1 MLYLQHTIT
10 LGILSLLTWGCG
22 NSDKQKGEAE
32 QAPLADKVWYS
43 NPVIDSD
50 NPDPTVIKAED
61 GYFYLYAT
69 GGNTWIHKSKD
80 LVHWTYVGGAYED
93 DKKPS
98 WEPEA
103 GIWAPDI
110 NYINGKYVMYYSL
123 SKWGGGAT
131 CGIGVSVSD
140 KPEGP
145 FTDQGKLFRSN
156 EIDVHN
162 SIDPFYIEDNG
173 KKYLFWGS
181 WYGIWG
187 IELTEDGLGLK
198 GGIEN
203 AKATKIQV
211 AANTGG
217 TNAYEGSYILKRGKY
232 YYLFCSTGTCCDGAN
247 STYQTVVCR
256 STCLLYTS
264 PSPRDCS

>member
-1 MLYLQHTIT
+1 MDTQI
-10 LGILSLLTWGCG
+10 
-22 NSDKQKGEAE
+22 QR
-32 QAPLADKVWYS
+32 
-43 NPVIDSD
+43 
-50 NPDPTVIKAED
+50 
-61 GYFYLYAT
+61 
-69 GGNTWIHKSKD
+69 

-173 KKYLFWGS
+173 KNIFSGEAGMVFGVL
-181 WYGIWG
+181 
-187 IELTEDGLGLK
+187 
-198 GGIEN
+198 N
-203 AKATKIQV
+203 
-211 AANTGG
+211 
-217 TNAYEGSYILKRGKY
+217 
-232 YYLFCSTGTCCDGAN
+232 
-247 STYQTVVCR
+247 
-256 STCLLYTS
+256 
-264 PSPRDCS
+264 

>member
-1 MLYLQHTIT
+1 MLFRSELMLYLQHTIT
-10 LGILSLLTWGCG
+10 LGIFSLLTWGCG

-131 CGIGVSVSD
+131 
-140 KPEGP
+140 
-145 FTDQGKLFRSN
+145 
-156 EIDVHN
+156 
-162 SIDPFYIEDNG
+162 
-173 KKYLFWGS
+173 
-181 WYGIWG
+181 
-187 IELTEDGLGLK
+187 
-198 GGIEN
+198 
-203 AKATKIQV
+203 
-211 AANTGG
+211 
-217 TNAYEGSYILKRGKY
+217 
-232 YYLFCSTGTCCDGAN
+232 
-247 STYQTVVCR
+247 
-256 STCLLYTS
+256 
-264 PSPRDCS
+264 

>member
-131 CGIGVSVSD
+131 CGIGVSVS
-140 KPEGP
+140 
-145 FTDQGKLFRSN
+145 
-156 EIDVHN
+156 EIGRAHV
-162 SIDPFYIEDNG
+162 
-173 KKYLFWGS
+173 
-181 WYGIWG
+181 
-187 IELTEDGLGLK
+187 
-198 GGIEN
+198 
-203 AKATKIQV
+203 
-211 AANTGG
+211 
-217 TNAYEGSYILKRGKY
+217 
-232 YYLFCSTGTCCDGAN
+232 
-247 STYQTVVCR
+247 
-256 STCLLYTS
+256 
-264 PSPRDCS
+264 

>member
-10 LGILSLLTWGCG
+10 LGIFSLLTWGCG

-162 SIDPFYIEDNG
+162 SID
-173 KKYLFWGS
+173 LS
-181 WYGIWG
+181 
-187 IELTEDGLGLK
+187 
-198 GGIEN
+198 
-203 AKATKIQV
+203 
-211 AANTGG
+211 
-217 TNAYEGSYILKRGKY
+217 ILKIMVKNIFSGEAGMVFGV
-232 YYLFCSTGTCCDGAN
+232 LN
-247 STYQTVVCR
+247 
-256 STCLLYTS
+256 
-264 PSPRDCS
+264 

>member
-1 MLYLQHTIT
+1 MYMQNIIA
-10 LGILSLLTWGCG
+10 LGMISLFTWGCG
-22 NSDKQKGEAE
+22 NSDKQKGETV
-32 QAPLADKVWYS
+32 QTPLEDKVWYS

-80 LVHWTYVGGAYED
+80 LVHWTYVSGAYEE

-98 WEPEA
+98 WEPDA

-110 NYINGKYVMYYSL
+110 NYIDGKYVMYYSL
-123 SKWGGGAT
+123 SKWGGGET

-140 KPEGP
+140 RPEGP

-156 EIDVHN
+156 EIGVHN

-187 IELTEDGLGLK
+187 VELSEDGLSLK

-211 AANTGG
+211 AANTGN
-217 TNAYEGSYILKRGKY
+217 TNAYEGSYILKRGD
-232 YYLFCSTGTCCDGAN
+232 YYLS
-247 STYQTVVCR
+247 
-256 STCLLYTS
+256 LIHI
-264 PSPRDCS
+264 

>member
-10 LGILSLLTWGCG
+10 LGIFSLLTWGCG

-140 KPEGP
+140 SLPIKANYSVAM
-145 FTDQGKLFRSN
+145 RSMF
-156 EIDVHN
+156 IIV
-162 SIDPFYIEDNG
+162 ST
-173 KKYLFWGS
+173 LS
-181 WYGIWG
+181 
-187 IELTEDGLGLK
+187 
-198 GGIEN
+198 
-203 AKATKIQV
+203 
-211 AANTGG
+211 
-217 TNAYEGSYILKRGKY
+217 ILKIMVKNIFSGEAGMVFGV
-232 YYLFCSTGTCCDGAN
+232 LN
-247 STYQTVVCR
+247 
-256 STCLLYTS
+256 
-264 PSPRDCS
+264 

>member
-10 LGILSLLTWGCG
+10 LGIFSLLTWGCG

-110 NYINGKYVMYYSL
+110 NYINGKYALRSSNDFYY
-123 SKWGGGAT
+123 
-131 CGIGVSVSD
+131 
-140 KPEGP
+140 
-145 FTDQGKLFRSN
+145 
-156 EIDVHN
+156 
-162 SIDPFYIEDNG
+162 
-173 KKYLFWGS
+173 GS
-181 WYGIWG
+181 
-187 IELTEDGLGLK
+187 
-198 GGIEN
+198 
-203 AKATKIQV
+203 
-211 AANTGG
+211 
-217 TNAYEGSYILKRGKY
+217 
-232 YYLFCSTGTCCDGAN
+232 
-247 STYQTVVCR
+247 
-256 STCLLYTS
+256 LLYDLACQYEERLRGRVPCKGRETY
-264 PSPRDCS
+264 